1 MGVVVGG
8 GEIKYNRKD
17 VLCLKLSKLK
27 LKFSKT
33 WLYHSHYIY
42 EPHWGYGQ
50 LNFNICPFI
59 SFQIMREEEITRCYL
74 CYY

>member
-1 MGVVVGG
+1 MGVVEAGRSNII
-8 GEIKYNRKD
+8 EKM
-17 VLCLKLSKLK
+17 LCLKLSKLK

-33 WLYHSHYIY
+33 WLYHSDYIY

-50 LNFNICPFI
+50 LDCNICPFI
-59 SFQIMREEEITRCYL
+59 SFQIIREEEITRGYL